1 MPSRYGSAVIIA
13 LKPLEYATPA
23 RPIKPLPP
31 MIVAQTV
38 AIRTSVPKER
48 PPR

>member
-1 MPSRYGSAVIIA
+1 MIA

-23 RPIKPLPP
+23 RPIRPLPP

-38 AIRTSVPKER
+38 AISTRGPNDL

>member
-31 MIVAQTV
+31 MIVTQTV